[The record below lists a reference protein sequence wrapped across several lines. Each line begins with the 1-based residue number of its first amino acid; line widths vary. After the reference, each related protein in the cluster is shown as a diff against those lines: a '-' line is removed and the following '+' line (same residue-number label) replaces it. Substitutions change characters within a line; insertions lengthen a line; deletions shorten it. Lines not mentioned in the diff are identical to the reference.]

1 MRWLYGFF
9 LNRVDPLILRSVKE
23 VTSTGVIHKKDEVV
37 IRDEDGSR
45 QRDKQEHKKSRK
57 EIEEQVEKLNKLSE
71 ENALDIF
78 FIIEEQNNQLHIKV
92 LNKKTNQFI
101 RTFNET
107 EIEDIFN
114 RLNNLSGII
123 LDAKI

>member
-9 LNRVDPLILRSVKE
+9 LNRVDPQILRSVKE
-23 VTSTGVIHKKDEVV
+23 VTSAGVIHKKDEVV

-45 QRDKQEHKKSRK
+45 QRDKQQHKKSRK

-78 FIIEEQNNQLHIKV
+78 FIIEEQNDQLYIKV
-92 LNKKTNQFI
+92 LNKQTNQFI

-107 EIEDIFN
+107 EVEDVLN

>member
-9 LNRVDPLILRSVKE
+9 LNRVDPQILRSVKE